1 MPPSKAVRDAALARP
16 AAAGAR
22 RAAAA
27 PPHLRLVLIALV
39 VVALLGG
46 GWLWLRQSSLVA
58 VRHVTVTGASGP
70 QAARIAAALEAAAR
84 DMTTL
89 DVRSAEL
96 RRAVEPFPIVAGVSA
111 DASPPHRLRIVVHER
126 LPVAVLVVA
135 GARVGVAADGTILRG
150 HPRRPG
156 PRRGPGPAHRG
167 PAARR
172 PRAPGRRAPWPRRP
186 RACGPAWPGSSSARR
201 AGSRRCAM
209 APLLVFGD
217 AARAAAKWAAA
228 VVRPG
233 RPALGRGDLRR
244 PRASPSA
251 PPPAA
256 SSRRPLQTQPST
268 SG

>member
-1 MPPSKAVRDAALARP
+1 MPPSLALP
-16 AAAGAR
+16 R
-22 RAAAA
+22 RVLAA
-27 PPHLRLVLIALV
+27 PRLRLPHLRLVLIALV
-39 VVALLGG
+39 VAALLGG

-150 HPRRPG
+150 TPVDRVPAVALAQPTAG
-156 PRRGPGPAHRG
+156 PRLDDR
-167 PAARR
+167 
-172 PRAPGRRAPWPRRP
+172 
-186 RACGPAWPGSSSARR
+186 ARR
-201 AGSRRCAM
+201 AVALLAAAPPRLRARVARLELGSQGWIAPLRDG
-209 APLLVFGD
+209 PLLVFGD

-228 VVRPG
+228 VVVLGDRRSAGATYVDLRLPE
-233 RPALGRGDLRR
+233 RPAAGGVL
-244 PRASPSA
+244 APSLTD
-251 PPPAA
+251 
-256 SSRRPLQTQPST
+256 SPST